1 MPQLPLDT
9 MSLMER
15 ISRRVFLV
23 ALGTLLPGI
32 LNNATGA
39 TPTTKKP
46 SPTATTKKPSPTAT
60 TKKPSPTAK
69 PKTSTPSKSPT
80 TTPKAS
86 PTPSKEIVGVAIAK
100 STELT
105 IRQTKLFFLK
115 DSFGISTGYALTR
128 TSRGVVMAFDSKCTH
143 AGVPTSVNSSQLI
156 CPAHGSIF
164 NPETGEA
171 VRGPAVEPLKSYRT
185 IEADGEIRIIIS

>member
-1 MPQLPLDT
+1 MRQLPLDT
-9 MSLMER
+9 MSLMGR

-46 SPTATTKKPSPTAT
+46 SPTPTSKKPSPTPT
-60 TKKPSPTAK
+60 TKKPTTKK
-69 PKTSTPSKSPT
+69 P
-80 TTPKAS
+80 S

-164 NPETGEA
+164 NPETGEV